1 MAGKPFQV
9 VQDEDETPPTETVA
23 QPSFLE
29 SAGFQTLMMG
39 LGALSQRTVVALSRL
54 FALLVIASD
63 FWLWASIPAPNTYQ
77 LIALGMYAAF
87 SLAAIFIARS
97 K

>member
-9 VQDEDETPPTETVA
+9 VGEDAAPPTESPEKT
-23 QPSFLE
+23 PLLE
-29 SAGFQTLMMG
+29 SAGMQMLMLG

-63 FWLWASIPAPNTYQ
+63 FWLWASIPKPDSFQ
-77 LIALGMYAAF
+77 LVALGMSAAF
-87 SLAAIFIARS
+87 SLAAIFISRKA
-97 K
+97 

>member
-1 MAGKPFQV
+1 MASKPFQIV
-9 VQDEDETPPTETVA
+9 ADEDEAPQTE
-23 QPSFLE
+23 QPARTSFLE
-29 SAGFQTLMMG
+29 SAGFQSLMIG

-63 FWLWASIPAPNTYQ
+63 FWLWASIPAPNAYQ

-87 SLAAIFIARS
+87 SLAAIFIARG

>member
-9 VQDEDETPPTETVA
+9 VGEDEAPQTEPLAPRT
-23 QPSFLE
+23 SFIE
-29 SAGFQTLMMG
+29 SAGFQSLMLG
-39 LGALSQRTVVALSRL
+39 LGALSQRTIVALSRL

-63 FWLWASIPAPNTYQ
+63 FWLWSSIKDPNAYQ

-87 SLAAIFIARS
+87 SLTAIFIARG